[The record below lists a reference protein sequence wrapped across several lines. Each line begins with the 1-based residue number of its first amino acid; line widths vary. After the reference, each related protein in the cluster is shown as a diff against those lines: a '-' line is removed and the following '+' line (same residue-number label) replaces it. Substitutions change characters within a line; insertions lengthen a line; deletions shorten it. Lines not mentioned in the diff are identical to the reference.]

1 MLGSYLDGL
10 VGQQMNISTMLDLGM
25 DFMVVPEFTGPGI
38 FTPEEAEKL
47 LEQNSQDDTS
57 ILNPG
62 IMYNAYFASIT
73 KANQTL
79 MTQTQWSFLSK
90 YLDVQLEAM
99 NLHQAEGQLLSKV
112 VTLGYEVLNTTL
124 PMEYA
129 TRNLAHAINYGTP

>member
-1 MLGSYLDGL
+1 
-10 VGQQMNISTMLDLGM
+10 
-25 DFMVVPEFTGPGI
+25 
-38 FTPEEAEKL
+38 
-47 LEQNSQDDTS
+47 
-57 ILNPG
+57 
-62 IMYNAYFASIT
+62 MYNAYFASIT

-129 TRNLAHAINYGTP
+129 TRNLAHVINYGTP